1 MSMNVLALPSG
12 LCCRIMA
19 SNADLDALTQASS
32 GPYRL
37 RTWGNAAVFGNHF
50 SPRLWGWC
58 LGYGAFRLVMT
69 FRFVTCSLRNRQS
82 LMPLQQTAMVAAGQ
96 NDACKD
102 DKGTPV

>member
-1 MSMNVLALPSG
+1 MV
-12 LCCRIMA
+12 
-19 SNADLDALTQASS
+19 
-32 GPYRL
+32 
-37 RTWGNAAVFGNHF
+37 
-50 SPRLWGWC
+50 